1 EAARSCFGRAVTASD
16 AGAGEASASMSAP
29 DLGELGATSAGRPA
43 PEWFDAQYNNRA
55 RIPEHLAIL
64 REWDERSHHARA
76 SQSCTLDVAYGSA
89 PSERLDVFAPRAP
102 GAPVLVYVH

>member
-1 EAARSCFGRAVTASD
+1 
-16 AGAGEASASMSAP
+16 MSAP

-76 SQSCTLDVAYGSA
+76 SLVGELDLAYGPL
-89 PSERLDVFAPRAP
+89 PSERLDVFSPTAA
-102 GAPVLVYVH
+102 GAPVLVYIHGGY